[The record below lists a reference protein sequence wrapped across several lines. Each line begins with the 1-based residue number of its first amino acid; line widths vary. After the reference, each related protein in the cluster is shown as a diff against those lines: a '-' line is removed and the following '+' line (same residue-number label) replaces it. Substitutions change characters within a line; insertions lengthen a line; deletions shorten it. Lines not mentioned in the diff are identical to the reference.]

1 MQNVS
6 TALKIISA
14 LLITGGFTGR
24 GTRRIGYTSAE
35 VWAPAVDGAGTFH
48 CNLPS
53 MKNARYYHTLTT
65 RGGGAPLVCGGGDG
79 EDWTKTCEQYNSSN
93 WQIMSAR
100 PMVGRYSHSDWWDNT
115 TGITYLMGGTRN
127 ETSVEII
134 STSGAGSTID
144 RAFWT
149 MKNKTK

>member
-14 LLITGGFTGR
+14 LLITGGFTGTW
-24 GTRRIGYTSAE
+24 TRKIQYNSAE

-65 RGGGAPLVCGGGDG
+65 RGGGAPLVCGGGD
-79 EDWTKTCEQYNSSN
+79 EDSQKTCEQWTGSR
-93 WQIMSAR
+93 WQELPARLSVQREDHSAWR
-100 PMVGRYSHSDWWDNT
+100 DPT
-115 TGITYLMGGTRN
+115 TGTTYLVGGAYGA
-127 ETSVEII
+127 TSIDTV
-134 STSGAGSTID
+134 STSGSVGRPSWSLKYDI
-144 RAFWT
+144 RSVSY
-149 MKNKTK
+149 